1 MPLLANRRRTDAAL
15 AQHAEHVGIGVPTT
29 DQKDRGSLSRPV
41 VAGLVLLAVLSL
53 ADVAGPLLTDGE
65 HPPMSIALIGC
76 ALGVVSLGLILWY
89 RRTHRRT
96 ILAALILLRAASA
109 VPAFVIR
116 DVPAPALVFAA
127 LLVALTV
134 VGALL
139 VTPAFQAAR

>member
-1 MPLLANRRRTDAAL
+1 MLAPMTTSS
-15 AQHAEHVGIGVPTT
+15 VSVPV
-29 DQKDRGSLSRPV
+29 SRPV

-53 ADVAGPLLTDGE
+53 ADVAGPLLTDGD
-65 HPPMSIALIGC
+65 HPPMSVALIGC

-89 RRTHRRT
+89 RRTHRLA
-96 ILAALILLRAASA
+96 ILAALILLRVASAASA